1 MAADERRRQILQ
13 ALEQADGPLSASALA
28 ARVGVSRQIVVGDVA
43 LLRAGGAEILAT
55 PRGYMLDSPAR
66 QGRVVVACR
75 HDGARLREELY
86 TVADCGCGLLD
97 VIVEHPVYGQL
108 SGQLQVFSRAD
119 ADAFCAALA
128 RTDAQPLSRLTGGVH
143 LHTLSC
149 PSAAHRARVLAAL
162 QEQGFLY
169 EE

>member
-28 ARVGVSRQIVVGDVA
+28 ARVGVSRQIVVGDV
-43 LLRAGGAEILAT
+43 ILAT

-162 QEQGFLY
+162 QEQGFLS